1 MKPPIDLGKLES
13 WELGLIT
20 QLNNLEEMLARNSD
34 KLPPILN
41 LIAAIDEFRDELVL
55 KLCNESQ

>member
-13 WELGLIT
+13 WELGLVAH
-20 QLNNLEEMLARNSD
+20 LNNLEEMLARNSD

-41 LIAAIDEFRDELVL
+41 LIAAIDEFRDELTL